1 MFLWPSRP
9 LHTVLRKSLRFQGLN
24 VLGEELQ
31 REPSKAEPGLSGPAR
46 DRRSGMAQPHS
57 GMLCG
62 PSPHPGSQ
70 GGYGSDSSGGAET
83 TELRFLTE
91 KPNRLRMLSTL
102 RTWGNAYILRNC
114 SRAKRL
120 ALQGNCSS
128 QRLGSICTGRIQCKG
143 SRTVNFHPDLQ

>member
-62 PSPHPGSQ
+62 PPPPPRPIQAPRVVMAVTQAEGQKPQSSASLRRNQTGSECCPRCGPGEMHTYCGIAHEQ
-70 GGYGSDSSGGAET
+70 KGSLFRVTAAANASAAFARAGFNVKGAE
-83 TELRFLTE
+83 
-91 KPNRLRMLSTL
+91 
-102 RTWGNAYILRNC
+102 
-114 SRAKRL
+114 
-120 ALQGNCSS
+120 Q
-128 QRLGSICTGRIQCKG
+128 
-143 SRTVNFHPDLQ
+143 